1 VSSYE
6 DGRDLGIS
14 QKSAWFVLQRIR
26 KAMQDEDNG
35 GKLSGEI
42 EIDETF
48 IGGKAR
54 FMHKDRRESLSPF
67 YRKSGPVGKVAV
79 LGVLERGGRVRTKVV
94 RNIRRGNLNPEIKK
108 NVEPGS
114 AVFTDALKSYSTLEQ
129 DYVHHVIDHAVS
141 YVEGNV
147 HTNGMENFWSLLK
160 RGLKGTYISVDPFH
174 LFRYLDEQAM
184 RFNLRKLTDAERFS
198 HVCSQIAGR
207 RLTWNEVTGKGE
219 TSSTESE
226 GDRF

>member
-1 VSSYE
+1 
-6 DGRDLGIS
+6 
-14 QKSAWFVLQRIR
+14 
-26 KAMQDEDNG
+26 M
-35 GKLSGEI
+35 
-42 EIDETF
+42 
-48 IGGKAR
+48 
-54 FMHKDRRESLSPF
+54 
-67 YRKSGPVGKVAV
+67 

-160 RGLKGTYISVDPFH
+160 RGLKGTYISVDPYH
-174 LFRYLDEQAM
+174 LFRYLDEQAF
-184 RFNLRKLTDAERFS
+184 RYNHRKLTDGERF
-198 HVCSQIAGR
+198 QIAMGQIVDR
-207 RLTWNEVTGKGE
+207 RLTYDELTGKTEDSSSE
-219 TSSTESE
+219 TRS
-226 GDRF
+226 